1 MSKDPV
7 YQWFM
12 VECGAKPQGGF
23 ELCFR
28 FDNYEEAMKKADE
41 LFKSG
46 YGIINI
52 YIRGMYGRESIPM
65 SEWGKT
71 DKIP

>member
-1 MSKDPV
+1 MNKDPV

-12 VECGAKPQGGF
+12 VECGTVPQGGF

-41 LFKSG
+41 MFKSG

-71 DKIP
+71 D